1 MTFRPGGAR
10 SIVLPL
16 GKTWPSRAFD
26 YSISGDEVPRP
37 SFAFERRIEGPVC
50 GVDEAGRGPLAGPVV
65 AAAVIFPK
73 PRAPKGINDSKLL
86 APEIREAL
94 FDAISGTAAVG
105 IGMASVEEI
114 DEINILQATF
124 LAMRRAVAA
133 LPSLPRHI
141 LIDGNQTP
149 DLGCPATAVVGGDGL
164 SLSIAAA
171 SIIAKVTRDRIMCE
185 LEGPHPGYGFAQHKG
200 YGTPAHLAAI
210 ARLGPSPVH
219 RRSFAPVRQGVLP
232 LETGAGFP

>member
-1 MTFRPGGAR
+1 M
-10 SIVLPL
+10 
-16 GKTWPSRAFD
+16 
-26 YSISGDEVPRP
+26 
-37 SFAFERRIEGPVC
+37 EGPIC

-65 AAAVIFPK
+65 AAAVVFHK

-86 APEIREAL
+86 APEVREAL
-94 FDAISGTAAVG
+94 FDAINGTAAVG
-105 IGMASVEEI
+105 IGIASVGEI

-141 LIDGNQTP
+141 LVDGNLTP
-149 DLGCPATAVVGGDGL
+149 DLGCPATAIVKGDGI

-171 SIIAKVTRDRIMCE
+171 SIIAKVTRDRIMRD
-185 LEGPHPGYGFAQHKG
+185 LDLPHPGYGFAQHKG
-200 YGTPAHLAAI
+200 YGTPAHLDAI

-219 RRSFAPVRQGVLP
+219 RRSFAPFRQGVLE
-232 LETGAGFP
+232 LAD